1 VAESESYQKGRDM
14 RRRLLGDA
22 YADRVNQTTYT
33 DPIMRKF
40 IDVATETVFGTLW
53 TRPGLDLKTRTLVTL
68 VSDAATGR
76 LPELAIHLRM
86 ALRQGWTEEE
96 LTEALIHLMGYV
108 GAPLTR
114 DALLT
119 ARDVF
124 AEVKKEAAT
133 P

>member
-1 VAESESYQKGRDM
+1 VAESETYEKGRAM

-22 YADRVNQTTYT
+22 YADRVNQTTYA

-40 IDVATETVFGTLW
+40 IDVATETIFGTLW

-86 ALRQGWTEEE
+86 ALRQGWTEDE
-96 LTEALIHLMGYV
+96 LVEVLLHLSGYV
-108 GAPLTR
+108 GVPLIR
-114 DALLT
+114 EALLT
-119 ARDVF
+119 AKDVF
-124 AEVKKEAAT
+124 AET
-133 P
+133 RGGR